1 MPTEWNSLLL
11 VTVGLSERVRGLY
24 FFVDVSLC
32 QTCSISCSPILRIHT
47 YLWVSVT
54 ISKFVLKY
62 LHRSKLVPPGICGL
76 SFFPCDF
83 LWTSSCLHRFLS
95 LTCIHVDMLGQI
107 ITTLM
112 IYPQKSD
119 TKWLFKDC
127 LPKIFRTNNIVQEI
141 NW

>member
-11 VTVGLSERVRGLY
+11 VTVGLSKRVRGLY

-32 QTCSISCSPILRIHT
+32 QTCSISCSPILRIHA
-47 YLWVSVT
+47 YLWASVT

-76 SFFPCDF
+76 YFFPCDF
-83 LWTSSCLHRFLS
+83 PWISSCLYRFLS
-95 LTCIHVDMLGQI
+95 LTCIHVNMLGQ

-112 IYPQKSD
+112 IYLQKSD
-119 TKWLFKDC
+119 IKWLFKDW
-127 LPKIFRTNNIVQEI
+127 LPNIFRTNNIVQEI